1 MPAYSTSTT
10 RSLTTGS
17 VIARTY
23 GLLAASLVLTAITA
37 ELGMHSP
44 LAWEHPWLWM
54 ILAFGSLMGIQ
65 FLRAKRGVALTLLFV
80 FSGLMG
86 FSLGPVIAEFL
97 RAPGGAAV
105 VSEAASGTA
114 IDFAALSAYAWI
126 SKRDFSFMYSFLFTG
141 LIIAVIGSIAGIF
154 LHIQL
159 LHLVVAGIALLVFS
173 GLVLFD
179 TSLMVRQRGMVDPI
193 LMAVSLY
200 LDALNIFMALLEIL
214 GVSQM
219 GRRN

>member
-1 MPAYSTSTT
+1 MPAYSAPT
-10 RSLTTGS
+10 RSLAAGS

-23 GLLAASLVLTAITA
+23 GLLAASLAVTAATA
-37 ELGMHSP
+37 EVGMRSP

-54 ILAFGSLMGIQ
+54 ILAFGALLGIQ
-65 FLRAKRGVALTLLFV
+65 FLRANRTLSLALLFI

-86 FSLGPVIAEFL
+86 FSLGPMIAEFL

-126 SKRDFSFMYSFLFTG
+126 SRRDFNFLHGFLFTG
-141 LIIAVIGSIAGIF
+141 LVIAVIGSIAGIF
-154 LHIQL
+154 LHIEL
-159 LHLVVAGIALLVFS
+159 LHLVVAGVVLLVFS

-179 TSLMVRQRGMVDPI
+179 TSRLIHQRGVADPI
-193 LMAVSLY
+193 LLAVSLY
-200 LDALNIFMALLEIL
+200 LDVLNIFMALLQIL
-214 GVSQM
+214 GMTQM